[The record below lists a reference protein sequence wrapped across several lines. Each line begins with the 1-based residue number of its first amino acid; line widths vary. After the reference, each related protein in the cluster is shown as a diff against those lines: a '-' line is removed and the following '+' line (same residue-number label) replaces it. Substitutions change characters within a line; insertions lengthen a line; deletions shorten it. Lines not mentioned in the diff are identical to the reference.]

1 MQQLILPGIDFAPS
15 QVLRYGLREFHHYPL
30 ASYGKNA
37 AGIWLGS
44 RRMPPAEAWTHPE
57 LELGRTANSIP
68 ALLFDIDRPDWGLE
82 IFDGVVPVPNW
93 ATWRRANQ
101 HAHLVYALARPVLRG
116 EQARPTPQGW
126 LARIGEYIAATLQ
139 ADLAYPAVLAHNP
152 LEWASHG
159 RYRTDWLRE
168 APYTLAELGE
178 AIPFGWRRP
187 RRPLTVYGRNDA
199 LFRAGMKWTGRP
211 RHWGDWPGLATYL
224 AAMNAEFVLPLGERE
239 LGGIVKSIRRIQTKN
254 LQERADAADVLV
266 HPGGAGSEI
275 RPGAADEER
284 GSRRG
289 YRSGRAVRESKKA
302 VARAYNL
309 NPYAVRH
316 ILKRDGMRQGGNE
329 PKQDVCLSRLLK
341 SD

>member
-1 MQQLILPGIDFAPS
+1 MQQLTLPGIDFVPS
-15 QVLRYGLREFHHYPL
+15 QVRQHGLREFHHYPL

-44 RRMPPAEAWTHPE
+44 RRMPPAQAWTHPE

-68 ALLFDIDRPDWGLE
+68 ALLFDIDRPDWGLD

-93 ATWRRANQ
+93 ATWRRTNQ

-126 LARIGEYIAATLQ
+126 LARIGEYLAATLQ
-139 ADLAYPAVLAHNP
+139 ADLAYNAVLAHNP
-152 LEWASHG
+152 LEWASQG

-168 APYTLAELGE
+168 APYTLAELNE

-211 RHWGDWPGLATYL
+211 GHWGDWPGLATYL
-224 AAMNAEFVLPLGERE
+224 AAMNAEFVMPLGERE
-239 LGGIVKSIRRIQTKN
+239 LGGIVKSIRRIQAKN
-254 LQERADAADVLV
+254 LQSGQTQRTFSFIQAARGRKGGRVSGAKRRADTLERDVAIMAAYAQ
-266 HPGGAGSEI
+266 GETQAGI
-275 RPGAADEER
+275 A
-284 GSRRG
+284 
-289 YRSGRAVRESKKA
+289 GRYGITQQA
-302 VARAYNL
+302 VALILR
-309 NPYAVRH
+309 RH
-316 ILKRDGMRQGGNE
+316 RNGG
-329 PKQDVCLSRLLK
+329 
-341 SD
+341 

>member
-1 MQQLILPGIDFAPS
+1 MQQLTLPGIEFVPS
-15 QVLRYGLREFHHYPL
+15 KVRRHGLREFHHYPL

-44 RRMPPAEAWTHPE
+44 RRVLPAQAWTYPE

-82 IFDGVVPVPNW
+82 IFDGAVPVPNW

-101 HAHLVYALARPVLRG
+101 HAHLVYTLARPVVIG

-126 LARIGEYIAATLQ
+126 LARIGEYLAATLH
-139 ADLAYPAVLAHNP
+139 ADLAYNAVLAHNP
-152 LEWASHG
+152 LSWASHG

-178 AIPFGWRRP
+178 AIPLGWRRP

-199 LFRAGMKWTGRP
+199 LFRAGLRWTGRP
-211 RHWGDWPGLATYL
+211 SHWDDWAGMAAYL

-239 LGGIVKSIRRIQTKN
+239 LGGIVKSIRRIQAKN
-254 LQERADAADVLV
+254 LQSGQTQRTFSFLQAARGRKSGQARRTRTADRDAAIQVAYAE
-266 HPGGAGSEI
+266 GQTQQAI
-275 RPGAADEER
+275 ADR
-284 GSRRG
+284 YGITQQ
-289 YRSGRAVRESKKA
+289 A
-302 VARAYNL
+302 VALVLRRCRN
-309 NPYAVRH
+309 N
-316 ILKRDGMRQGGNE
+316 M
-329 PKQDVCLSRLLK
+329 
-341 SD
+341 